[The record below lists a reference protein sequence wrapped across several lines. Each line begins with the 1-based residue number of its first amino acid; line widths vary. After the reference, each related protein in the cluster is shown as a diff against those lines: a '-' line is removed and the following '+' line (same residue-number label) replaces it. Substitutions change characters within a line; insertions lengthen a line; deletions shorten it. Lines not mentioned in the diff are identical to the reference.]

1 MREQSVNQTSARRFV
16 TIEFPNIAVDHLDR
30 QARYRCCSRAAY
42 IRALIVD
49 DMERVAL
56 RQAQQEVA

>member
-1 MREQSVNQTSARRFV
+1 MRDQSINQTSARRFV
-16 TIEFPNIAVDHLDR
+16 TIEFPAIAVDHLNR

-56 RQAQQEVA
+56 GQPRQEVG